1 MMVQRILLCL
11 SCDSCL
17 HATAASTAAAPMVDD
32 DNNKPV
38 PENHPNP
45 NEAVG
50 NIFGEWGHSGNLFM
64 TIYNLQQNLSQ
75 R

>member
-1 MMVQRILLCL
+1 MMWHDGAKEFFFML

-17 HATAASTAAAPMVDD
+17 HATAAATAAAPMVDD

-45 NEAVG
+45 NEAAVG
-50 NIFGEWGHSGNLFM
+50 NIFGEWGHSR
-64 TIYNLQQNLSQ
+64 ICS
-75 R
+75 